1 MNKLLVVE
9 DEVITSDLLRRYF
22 EIVGYEVINALNG
35 ADAIRMA
42 VEEQPRV
49 VILDIM
55 LPDTD
60 GYEVCKQLRAN
71 AKTKHIPIIF
81 LTQKDE
87 RRSRLDGLELGA
99 DDYITKPFDVEE
111 LRLRVHNILDRTGGT
126 PLVDPRTSLPNMAL
140 IKERLP
146 RLVDDPDTV
155 FLDARIEQYEA
166 FSKQYGPVAANQVV
180 RSTAKLIGDLLN
192 EIDPTRSFIGH
203 PQDDH
208 FLLGVPKDQVE
219 RVEKELPERF
229 SKRIVSFYDY
239 PDQQRGE
246 MKVDEKLVPFMS
258 CRLERVEASKL
269 QEIIE
274 PAAPAAEKK
283 PAAVVA
289 EPEPADPA
297 IPESERREEAPAVPE
312 PAPVDTPAAAS
323 DSSKDEAPAAPG
335 EEEKKEPPKPVI
347 LLPESRV
354 EAAAEGESAGQP
366 NGGKEIPEKKEDE
379 VEAAK
384 EVSQPDSPSDPE
396 ESSAA

>member
-146 RLVDDPDTV
+146 KLVDDPDTV
-155 FLDARIEQYEA
+155 FMDARIEQYEA
-166 FSKQYGPVAANQVV
+166 FSKQYGPVAANQVI
-180 RSTAKLIGDLLN
+180 RSMAKLIGDLLN

-208 FLLGVPKDQVE
+208 FLLGVPRAQVE

-229 SKRIVSFYDY
+229 AQRIISFYDY

-246 MKVDEKLVPFMS
+246 MMIDEKLVPFMS
-258 CRLERVEASKL
+258 CRLERVEAGKL
-269 QEIIE
+269 QELIE
-274 PAAPAAEKK
+274 PTAPAAEKK
-283 PAAVVA
+283 PIEAVA
-289 EPEPADPA
+289 EPEPAA
-297 IPESERREEAPAVPE
+297 PE
-312 PAPVDTPAAAS
+312 PAPVDTLAAS
-323 DSSKDEAPAAPG
+323 G
-335 EEEKKEPPKPVI
+335 EEEKKETSTPLI
-347 LLPESRV
+347 LLMESKV
-354 EAAAEGESAGQP
+354 EAAAEDKTAEGKP
-366 NGGKEIPEKKEDE
+366 NGGREIPEEKEDEPVDRPE

-384 EVSQPDSPSDPE
+384 EIPQPDSPSDPE